1 VKTTTRELCAY
12 AGLIGA
18 AGIAGLL
25 LSWTVPAQGIDNSV
39 YDFFFRMHMPPA
51 WPLETEILGIDEQT
65 LNEFGGVG
73 GIRKALA
80 RGIEIIAP
88 AHPKAIAV
96 DVILA
101 EPNPADAELEKA
113 FRTVPKIVLS
123 SDLLT
128 ENRWDDPI
136 PRFQALAAG
145 VGQVHADLDRY
156 DAVSRSL
163 PLEKVAGRTARW
175 ALALE
180 AFRASRDGQI
190 VQSPRSLEVAGVTI
204 PVQRRKEDGEAPMMR
219 IRYVPQARGGIP
231 GYSVAQLM
239 EDSKRADAFRGKV
252 VFAGVT
258 AQTAMRDRW
267 MTPFSGGISMAGV
280 EMNANA
286 FETIAH
292 QLFLTDASDSL
303 VLLFCATLV
312 TAAGLIYAFAGG
324 WHATAFALLL
334 LACAHLLPYFAFT
347 RGTVFPYMPGVL
359 CAWLAVVSAASWR
372 HFVTGRSLVETRES
386 RARYQRAMQF
396 VTHEMRTPLTAIQGS
411 SELITRYAL
420 PDEKRKQIAGLINTE
435 SKRLARMIET
445 FLNVERLSAGQM
457 ELKREHFSAPELVE
471 QCVTRVRPLAERKNI
486 EIGSHAIPEVDFTGD
501 RELMEYAVYN
511 LLTNAVKYSPPETR
525 VVVSGGVSG
534 GQARG
539 ELRLWVEDQGIGM
552 DKQEV
557 KRVFDRFYRTRKA
570 EATGEAGTGIGLSIV
585 EQIVTQHGGSILV
598 DSTPGK
604 GSRFTLVLPLSN

>member
-1 VKTTTRELCAY
+1 MKRYGY
-12 AGLIGA
+12 AALLTA
-18 AGIAGLL
+18 AGAVGLL
-25 LSWTVPAQGIDNSV
+25 LSWTAPAQGIDNSV
-39 YDFFFRMHMPPA
+39 YDFFFRLHTPVA

-80 RGIEIIAP
+80 RGIELIAP
-88 AHPKAIAV
+88 SHPRALAV
-96 DVILA
+96 DIILP
-101 EPNPADAELEKA
+101 EPNPADDELEKA
-113 FRTVPKIVLS
+113 FRMVPNVVLS
-123 SDLLT
+123 SDLIS
-128 ENRWDDPI
+128 ESRWDDPI
-136 PRFQALAAG
+136 PRFRALAAG

-163 PLEKVAGRTARW
+163 PLEKVAGRTRHW

-180 AFRASRDGQI
+180 TFRASRGGQ
-190 VQSPRSLEVAGVTI
+190 VTESPKSLEVGGVTI
-204 PVQRRKEDGEAPMMR
+204 PVQRKEGEAPMMR
-219 IRYVPQARGGIP
+219 IRYVPPSRGGIP
-231 GYSVAQLM
+231 GYSVARLV
-239 EDSKRADAFRGKV
+239 EDPKLASAFSGKV

-292 QLFLTDASDSL
+292 ELFLTDASDTL
-303 VLLFCATLV
+303 VLLFCGMLV
-312 TAAGLIYAFAGG
+312 LAAGLIYAYAVG
-324 WHATAFALLL
+324 WHATALAVLL
-334 LACAHLLPYFAFT
+334 LACTHLLPYVTFT
-347 RGTVFPYMPGVL
+347 RGIVFPYMPGVL
-359 CAWLAVVSAASWR
+359 CAWLAVVTAASWR
-372 HFVTGRSLVETRES
+372 HFFTGKHLVETEES

-420 PDEKRKQIAGLINTE
+420 PDEKRKQIAGMINTE

-457 ELKREHFSAPELVE
+457 ELKQEHFSAQELVE

-486 EIGSHAIPEVDFTGD
+486 AIGARAVPEVDLNGD
-501 RELMEYAVYN
+501 RELMEYAIYN
-511 LLTNAVKYSPPETR
+511 LLTNAVKYSPPETK
-525 VVVSGGVSG
+525 VIVSGGRT
-534 GQARG
+534 RG
-539 ELRLWVEDQGIGM
+539 EVRLWVEDQGIGM
-552 DKQEV
+552 DKQEA
-557 KRVFDRFYRTRKA
+557 RRIFDRFYRTRKA

-585 EQIVTQHGGSILV
+585 EQIVSQHGGSILV

-604 GSRFTLVLPLSN
+604 GSRFTLVLPCNGS

>member
-1 VKTTTRELCAY
+1 VKSTLLERSAY
-12 AGLIGA
+12 AAMLTA
-18 AGIAGLL
+18 AGIFGLL
-25 LSWTVPAQGIDNSV
+25 LSWTAPAQGIDNSV
-39 YDFFFRMHMPPA
+39 YDFFFRLQQPA
-51 WPLETEILGIDEQT
+51 PYPLETEILGIDEQT
-65 LNEFGGVG
+65 LSEFGGIG
-73 GIRKALA
+73 GIRQALA

-88 AHPKAIAV
+88 AHPREIAV
-96 DVILA
+96 DIILA
-101 EPNPADAELEKA
+101 EPNPADSELEKD
-113 FRTVPKIVLS
+113 FRSIPQVVLS
-123 SDLLT
+123 SDLLS
-128 ENRWDDPI
+128 ESRWDDPI
-136 PRFQALAAG
+136 PRFRNLAAG

-163 PLEKVAGRTARW
+163 PLEKAAGHVRHW

-180 AFRASRDGQI
+180 AFRVSRASQ
-190 VQSPRSLEVAGVTI
+190 VTESPDSLEVGGVII
-204 PVQRRKEDGEAPMMR
+204 PVHRREDEAPMMR
-219 IRYVPQARGGIP
+219 IRYVPRDRGGIP
-231 GYSVAQLM
+231 GYSVAQLV
-239 EDSKRADAFRGKV
+239 ENPRLAAAFAGKV

-292 QLFLTDASDSL
+292 RLFLTDASDTL
-303 VLLFCATLV
+303 VLLFCAAAV
-312 TAAGLIYAFAGG
+312 AAAGCIYAFATG
-324 WHATAFALLL
+324 WHATALAALLL
-334 LACAHLLPYFAFT
+334 AATHLLPYFTFA
-347 RGTVFPYMPGVL
+347 RGIVFPYMPGVL

-372 HFVTGRSLVETRES
+372 HFYTRKNLAETQES

-420 PDEKRKQIAGLINTE
+420 PDEKRKQIAGVIHSE

-457 ELKREHFSAPELVE
+457 ELKREHFSAPQLVE
-471 QCVTRVRPLAERKNI
+471 QCVSRVQPLAERKNI
-486 EIGSHAIPEVDFTGD
+486 VIGSQAIPAVDLSGD
-501 RELMEYAVYN
+501 RELMEYAIYN
-511 LLTNAVKYSPPETR
+511 LLTNAVKYSPPATH
-525 VVVSGGVSG
+525 VIVSGGRT
-534 GQARG
+534 RG
-539 ELRLWVEDQGIGM
+539 EVRLWVEDQGIGM
-552 DKQEV
+552 DKHEV

-604 GSRFTLVLPLSN
+604 GSRFTLVLPCSNGS

>member
-1 VKTTTRELCAY
+1 VKTTIRERYAY
-12 AGLIGA
+12 AGLLTA
-18 AGIAGLL
+18 AGILGLL

-39 YDFFFRMHMPPA
+39 YDFFFRIHMPAA
-51 WPLETEILGIDEQT
+51 WPLETEILGIDERT
-65 LNEFGGVG
+65 LSEFGGVG
-73 GIRKALA
+73 GIRNALA
-80 RGIEIIAP
+80 QGIEIIAP

-96 DVILA
+96 DIILA
-101 EPNPADAELEKA
+101 EPNAADAELERA
-113 FRTVPKIVLS
+113 FRSVPNVVLS
-123 SDLLT
+123 SDLLGD
-128 ENRWDDPI
+128 NSWDDPI
-136 PRFQALAAG
+136 PRFRALAAG
-145 VGQVHADLDRY
+145 VGHVSADLDRY

-163 PLEKVAGRTARW
+163 PLEKAAGRTRHW

-180 AFRASRDGQI
+180 AFRASRGGQ
-190 VQSPRSLEVAGVTI
+190 VTESPGSLEVGNVTI
-204 PVQRRKEDGEAPMMR
+204 PVHRKEEGDAPMIR
-219 IRYVPQARGGIP
+219 IRYVPPARGGIP
-231 GYSVAQLM
+231 GYSVAQLI
-239 EDSKRADAFRGKV
+239 EDPRLAEAYRGKV

-286 FETIAH
+286 FETIA
-292 QLFLTDASDSL
+292 QRLFLTDASDTL
-303 VLLFCATLV
+303 VVLFCAVLV
-312 TAAGLIYAFAGG
+312 TSAGLIYALAAG
-324 WHATAFALLL
+324 WHSTALALVL
-334 LACAHLLPYFAFT
+334 LASAHVLPYFAFT

-359 CAWLAVVSAASWR
+359 CGWLAVVSAASWR
-372 HFVTGRSLVETRES
+372 HFFTGRTLVETQES

-457 ELKREHFSAPELVE
+457 ELKREQFSATELVE
-471 QCVTRVRPLAERKNI
+471 QCVTRVRPIAERKNI
-486 EIGSHAIPEVDFTGD
+486 TIGTQAVPELDFTGD

-511 LLTNAVKYSPPETR
+511 LLTNAVKYSPRETR
-525 VVVSGGVSG
+525 VIVSGGR
-534 GQARG
+534 ARG

-557 KRVFDRFYRTRKA
+557 KRVFERFYRTRKA

>member
-1 VKTTTRELCAY
+1 VKTTTRERYAY
-12 AGLIGA
+12 VALLA
-18 AGIAGLL
+18 TAGILGLL

-39 YDFFFRMHMPPA
+39 YDFFFRLHMPAA
-51 WPLETEILGIDEQT
+51 WPLETEVLGIDEQT
-65 LNEFGGVG
+65 LNQFGGVG

-88 AHPKAIAV
+88 AHPRAIAV
-96 DVILA
+96 DIILA
-101 EPNPADAELEKA
+101 EPNAADDELETA
-113 FRTVPKIVLS
+113 FRTVPNVVLS

-128 ENRWDDPI
+128 EDRWDDPI
-136 PRFQALAAG
+136 PRFRALAAG
-145 VGQVHADLDRY
+145 VGHVSADLDRY

-163 PLEKVAGRTARW
+163 PLEKVAGRTRHW

-180 AFRASRDGQI
+180 AFRASRGGQ
-190 VQSPRSLEVAGVTI
+190 VTESPGSLEVGGVTI
-204 PVQRRKEDGEAPMMR
+204 PVHRKEAGDAPMIR
-219 IRYVPQARGGIP
+219 IRYVPPARGGIP
-231 GYSVAQLM
+231 GYSVAQLV
-239 EDSKRADAFRGKV
+239 ENPKLAAAYAGKV

-267 MTPFSGGISMAGV
+267 MTPFSGGIAMAGV

-303 VLLFCATLV
+303 VLLFCAVLV
-312 TAAGLIYAFAGG
+312 ACAGLIYAFAGG
-324 WHATAFALLL
+324 WRATALAALL
-334 LACAHLLPYFAFT
+334 LACTHILPYVTFT
-347 RGTVFPYMPGVL
+347 YGTVFPYMPGVL
-359 CAWLAVVSAASWR
+359 CAWLAVVAAASWR
-372 HFVTGRSLVETRES
+372 HFFTGRILVETTES

-457 ELKREHFSAPELVE
+457 ELKREHFSATELVD
-471 QCVTRVRPLAERKNI
+471 QCVTRAQPLAERKNI
-486 EIGSHAIPEVDFTGD
+486 VIGAQAVPDVDLSGD

-525 VVVSGGVSG
+525 VVVSGGR
-534 GQARG
+534 ARG
-539 ELRLWVEDQGIGM
+539 ELRLWVEDRGIGM

-585 EQIVTQHGGSILV
+585 EQIVAQHGGSILV

-604 GSRFTLVLPLSN
+604 GSRFTLVLPLPN